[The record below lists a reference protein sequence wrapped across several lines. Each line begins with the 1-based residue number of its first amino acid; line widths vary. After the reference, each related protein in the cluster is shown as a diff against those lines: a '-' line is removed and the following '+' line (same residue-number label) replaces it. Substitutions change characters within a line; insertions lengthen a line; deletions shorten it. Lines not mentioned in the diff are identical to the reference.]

1 METADTRV
9 DQSVPPARIGR
20 LFFVQTR
27 RERIQLVCDRAR
39 ADIDLVGGSLAGLW
53 LDGDQVSELTP
64 AGDRPFYGNGI
75 VMAPWPNRVRDGV
88 WMHQGSTQRLKITEP
103 QHRNAIHGLLR
114 DVVYEVDE
122 HSSDGARLRATIA
135 PQDGWP
141 FELETS
147 LEYQLTP
154 QGLTVT
160 HSATNRGNERAPWA
174 VGMHPYFRIGTH
186 PIEELE
192 LRVDA
197 TAWVQL
203 DERLNPIATRPVA
216 GTEFD
221 LRQARPVG
229 GLSLNTN
236 FTGFAPGDVATLAA
250 PSGEELTLWLDSQ
263 FRWMQAFT
271 PRDFPGGTSTGLALA
286 LEPMSAPADA
296 LNSGE
301 GLSWLEPG
309 ASWHGSWGVRYRRQ
323 RSSD

>member
-1 METADTRV
+1 ML
-9 DQSVPPARIGR
+9 SVRISS
-20 LFFVQTR
+20 
-27 RERIQLVCDRAR
+27 ERIQLVCDGSR
-39 ADIDLVGGSLAGLW
+39 ADIELLGGSLAGLQ
-53 LDGDQVSELTP
+53 LAGDQVSEPTA
-64 AGDRPFYGNGI
+64 AGHRPSFGNGI

-88 WMHQGSTQRLKITEP
+88 WTHQGRKQRLMVTEP
-103 QHRNAIHGLLR
+103 QRGNAIHGLLR
-114 DVVYEVDE
+114 DVIYDVDE
-122 HSSDGARLRATIA
+122 RTSSAVCLSATIA

-141 FELETS
+141 FHLDTS
-147 LEYQLTP
+147 LKYELAP

-160 HSATNRGNERAPWA
+160 HSATNRGHERAPWA

-203 DERLNPIATRPVA
+203 DERLNPIATQTVA

-250 PSGEELTLWLDSQ
+250 PSGEELTMWLDSQ
-263 FRWMQAFT
+263 FRWLQTFT
-271 PRDFPGGTSTGLALA
+271 PRDFPRGASTGLALA

-309 ASWHGSWGVRYRRQ
+309 ASWHGSWGVRYTRQ
-323 RSSD
+323 RFTD